1 MSDRNSIKWLSQY
14 SLTHDSIDLV
24 ALIEWQ
30 DGKRDVMQP
39 VEQMMK
45 RQNYGDPI
53 SPTMRLNAH
62 SARSLLQAL
71 WDTGLRPAE
80 NTDRSGEVAALKQ
93 HIGFAEHVAKALLSP
108 PEFNKTVPKV

>member
-1 MSDRNSIKWLSQY
+1 MSGWIKWLAQY
-14 SLTHDSIDLV
+14 SLSHDSIDLV

-45 RQNYGDPI
+45 RQSYGDPI
-53 SPTMRLNAH
+53 SPTLRLSAH

-71 WDTGLRPAE
+71 WDAGIRPAE
-80 NTDRSGEVAALKQ
+80 NTDRSGEVASLKA
-93 HIGFAEHVAKALLSP
+93 HIGFAEHVAKSLLEKP
-108 PEFNKTVPKV
+108 